1 VSVANTQRAQA
12 NGAAD
17 AGDCRKPCW
26 PSASAAGGEVDA
38 TWLQAARWAK
48 TLAWASLLWMCAEGA
63 VGVWQGLAVGS
74 IALTGWGFGSAVEG
88 VASLI
93 VVWRFS
99 GPRALSEIA
108 EQRARKA
115 VAVSFWLLAPYIA
128 AGAIRDLTTHHH
140 AATTATGMAVAGS
153 SLLLM
158 PALGRAKQR
167 LADRLDSGATAG
179 EGAQNYLCAAQAA
192 AVLTGLAITAAWPG
206 GWWIDPVIAL
216 GIAAWSVREGIESW
230 RGEDCC

>member
-1 VSVANTQRAQA
+1 LRGQA
-12 NGAAD
+12 SGAAD
-17 AGDCRKPCW
+17 ADDCRKPGW
-26 PSASAAGGEVDA
+26 SRASTAGGERDA

-63 VGVWQGLAVGS
+63 LGVWQGLAVGS
-74 IALTGWGFGSAVEG
+74 IALTGWAFGSAVEG
-88 VASLI
+88 VASVI

-99 GPRALSEIA
+99 GPRALSETS

-128 AGAIRDLTTHHH
+128 AEAIRDLTTHHH
-140 AATTATGMAVAGS
+140 AATTVIGMAVAGS

-179 EGAQNYLCAAQAA
+179 EGVQNYLCAAQAG

-206 GWWIDPVIAL
+206 GWWIDPVVAL

-230 RGEDCC
+230 RAEDCC